1 MQSNVSL
8 PRVAL
13 AGLALGALVATSG
26 CGWFR
31 RGDELYGMAPQDR
44 PLEVP
49 PEMGAIDTAAGAA
62 PTGSVTASGAVAA
75 AQQARAADATGFT
88 VTGGDRN
95 AVYQAVDGILSGMDG
110 VEIGSR
116 AELLGAF
123 DLQYQGAAFLVRVT
137 EGADGVRVSAV
148 DPRGAPATGPEVEA
162 LMEAL
167 KAGIGAN
174 SGIGAN

>member
-1 MQSNVSL
+1 MHPNVSA
-8 PRVAL
+8 PRLAL
-13 AGLALGALVATSG
+13 AGLALATMVATSG

-31 RGDELYGMAPQDR
+31 RGDELYGMAPEDR

-49 PEMGAIDTAAGAA
+49 PEMDAVDSTAGAA

-95 AVYQAVDGILSGMDG
+95 DVFQAVDGILSGMEG
-110 VEIGSR
+110 VQVNSR

-123 DLQYQGAAFLVRVT
+123 DLEYQGTPFLVRVT

-148 DPRGAPATGPEVEA
+148 DPRGAPAAGPQVDA
-162 LMEAL
+162 LMAAL
-167 KAGIGAN
+167 KAGIGTN
-174 SGIGAN
+174 